1 MPQPPTSIHNPICID
16 VPSTECVR
24 VRLKT
29 NPADVNS
36 SLYDKY
42 IIPLSSEH
50 THAEAFLEFSLSLKQ
65 LFRGQ
70 NVVSGPMMY
79 RIVRDLGLVKGRYL
93 RDFDSL
99 ARRMGNETVQNFRLV
114 IHGLGELIFPKG
126 AKRLMTQ
133 SILKKQTTESGSH

>member
-1 MPQPPTSIHNPICID
+1 MHKLRDLRKLTSDQHLLARRQERPEQVDAVEDKCRRTARNSRRARDVADDCFECVSDNPICID

-79 RIVRDLGLVKGRYL
+79 RIVRDL
-93 RDFDSL
+93 DS
-99 ARRMGNETVQNFRLV
+99 RGD
-114 IHGLGELIFPKG
+114 
-126 AKRLMTQ
+126 
-133 SILKKQTTESGSH
+133 